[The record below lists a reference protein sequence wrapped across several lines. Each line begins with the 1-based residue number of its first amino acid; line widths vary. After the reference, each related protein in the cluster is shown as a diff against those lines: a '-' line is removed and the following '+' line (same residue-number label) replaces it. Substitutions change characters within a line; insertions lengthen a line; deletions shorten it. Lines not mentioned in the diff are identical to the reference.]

1 MDNASVPLYQRMM
14 MQIVHDIEA
23 GTLKENDKL
32 PSEQELGE
40 IFNISRITVRKALE
54 ELQVRHF
61 IYKKRGQGSF
71 ILSRKQRNKFYYY
84 LDIKEKIEEMDL
96 LPQSEINEF
105 NIVADK
111 KYAEIKYAMNL
122 SSTDYIYE
130 IEKTYFGDKE
140 RIMFSHCFIAYERFP
155 EIKIDEL
162 ENEDILPILY
172 GKYDLVPDSIETN
185 STAAI
190 VKRDDQKHLDANVGD
205 PMVIR
210 KVEVIEN
217 KRIVLSE
224 VSEVVGFL
232 PMYL

>member
-130 IEKTYFGDKE
+130 IEKTYFGVKE

-190 VKRDDQKHLDANVGD
+190 VKKDDQKHLDANVGD

>member
-122 SSTDYIYE
+122 ASTDYIYE

-190 VKRDDQKHLDANVGD
+190 VKKDDQKHLDANVGD

>member
-71 ILSRKQRNKFYYY
+71 ILSRKRRNKFYYY

-190 VKRDDQKHLDANVGD
+190 VKKDDQKHLDANVGD